1 MLVASFPVPPE
12 KVCLALMQKATV
24 HHDLVHDSERRR
36 RLHVLVH
43 EMMWIS
49 LPVQRLLSKS
59 PIPFL
64 LNGTRTKT
72 TIQVFFN
79 QKKRLF
85 FSQCLKFTQKVLS
98 TYKILQRS
106 RRHST
111 FRPFCF
117 WLAMP
122 KFTHSTA
129 DFYQNSPQIFTKHGR
144 FSSFWKG
151 NYQTLCFLFR
161 RQKCW
166 TFFMTRRRLSRLFE
180 RES

>member
-79 QKKRLF
+79 QKKD
-85 FSQCLKFTQKVLS
+85 
-98 TYKILQRS
+98 Y
-106 RRHST
+106 
-111 FRPFCF
+111 
-117 WLAMP
+117 
-122 KFTHSTA
+122 
-129 DFYQNSPQIFTKHGR
+129 YQNSPQILTKHGR

-166 TFFMTRRRLSRLFE
+166 TFFYDMTPAFSAIWKRIISIQKAKCCCSFFIIVVIPFGVCRSLSILQCPTGTAAAAAT
-180 RES
+180 S

>member
-72 TIQVFFN
+72 TIQIFFN
-79 QKKRLF
+79 QKKDY
-85 FSQCLKFTQKVLS
+85 FSHSVWNSLKKS
-98 TYKILQRS
+98 YKILQRS
-106 RRHST
+106 RRYST

-117 WLAMP
+117 GLAMP

>member
-85 FSQCLKFTQKVLS
+85 FSQNS
-98 TYKILQRS
+98 TK
-106 RRHST
+106 
-111 FRPFCF
+111 
-117 WLAMP
+117 
-122 KFTHSTA
+122 
-129 DFYQNSPQIFTKHGR
+129 PQIFTKHGR

-166 TFFMTRRRLSRLFE
+166 TFLWHDAGFLGYLKENHKHSKGKVLL
-180 RES
+180 

>member
-106 RRHST
+106 RSSPIQRLT
-111 FRPFCF
+111 FTKTR
-117 WLAMP
+117 P
-122 KFTHSTA
+122 KFLQNMD
-129 DFYQNSPQIFTKHGR
+129 DFPR
-144 FSSFWKG
+144 
-151 NYQTLCFLFR
+151 
-161 RQKCW
+161 
-166 TFFMTRRRLSRLFE
+166 FE
-180 RES
+180 RVIIKRCAFFSGDKSVELFLWHDAGFLGYLKENHKHSKGKVLL